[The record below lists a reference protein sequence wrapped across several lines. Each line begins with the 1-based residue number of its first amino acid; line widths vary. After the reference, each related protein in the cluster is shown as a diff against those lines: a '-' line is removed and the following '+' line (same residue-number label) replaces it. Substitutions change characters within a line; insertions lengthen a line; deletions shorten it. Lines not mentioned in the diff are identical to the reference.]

1 MYHTPKTHWQLRLMN
16 LSFVVLFL
24 LAVGLLQWLAK
35 EYHLQFDWTR
45 MHRHSLAP
53 ASMTVAERLKE
64 PLRITAFA
72 SQRGETRRFIQEM
85 VARYQKHKP
94 DITLEFVD
102 PDTAPERVRE
112 AGVQFDGELVF
123 EYGDARENLPP
134 TQFNEQNFTNAL
146 TRLGHRGER
155 WVVFLSGHGERN
167 PDKQANF
174 DLSTW
179 AGQLRQRGFQTRT
192 LSLGENPR
200 IPDNA
205 TVLVIAGPR
214 TRLLAGEVREIQN
227 YLERSGNL
235 LWLHDPGPLLGLE
248 PLAESFGIEF
258 HPGVIVDPASEDIT
272 GNAAAIV
279 VTKYGSHPVVRGFGD
294 NTVFP
299 QAAGISLSA
308 PEGWQGSVLMD
319 TRPASWSETGALDAP
334 IQFNKGRD
342 IRGPLNLAVALTRTS
357 DKFAGSE
364 LGQPKAGPEAAK
376 PRRGEPQGGGGVVAN
391 AQRAFAPPS
400 GRATEGAPRV
410 SSEAGLRSDETGEH
424 NKREQRVIVVGDGDF
439 LANSFIPNGGNL
451 ELGMSIVNWLSQDD
465 AFVNIPVK
473 TARDRSLD
481 MSRGGQIA
489 IVAVFLALLPI
500 TLVGSGVWIWLRR
513 RKR

>member
-1 MYHTPKTHWQLRLMN
+1 MYHTPKTRWQLRLMN

-53 ASMTVAERLKE
+53 ASVTVAERLKE
-64 PLRITAFA
+64 PLKITAFA
-72 SQRGETRRFIQEM
+72 SQRGETRRFIREM

-123 EYGDARENLPP
+123 EYGDARENLSP

-155 WVVFLSGHGERN
+155 WVVFLSGHGERS

-179 AGQLRQRGFQTRT
+179 AGQLQSRGFQTRT
-192 LSLGENPR
+192 LSLGEHPR
-200 IPDNA
+200 IPDNT

-227 YLERSGNL
+227 YVDRGGSL
-235 LWLHDPGPLLGLE
+235 LWLHDPGLLLGLE

-299 QAAGISLSA
+299 QAAGISLST

-319 TRPASWSETGALDAP
+319 TRPASWSETGALDGP
-334 IQFNKGRD
+334 IQFDKGRD
-342 IRGPLNLAVALTRTS
+342 IRGPLNLAVALTRTL
-357 DKFAGSE
+357 DKFAVG
-364 LGQPKAGPEAAK
+364 EAAK
-376 PRRGEPQGGGGVVAN
+376 PRD
-391 AQRAFAPPS
+391 
-400 GRATEGAPRV
+400 GADNR
-410 SSEAGLRSDETGEH
+410 
-424 NKREQRVIVVGDGDF
+424 REQRVIVVGDGDF

-451 ELGMSIVNWLSQDD
+451 ELGMSLVNWLSQDD

-481 MSRGGQIA
+481 LSRGGQLA

-500 TLVGSGVWIWLRR
+500 TLIGSGVWIWLRR

>member
-53 ASMTVAERLKE
+53 ASVTVTERLKE
-64 PLRITAFA
+64 PLKITAFA

-123 EYGDARENLPP
+123 EYGDARENLSPA
-134 TQFNEQNFTNAL
+134 QFNEQNFTNAL

-155 WVVFLSGHGERN
+155 WVVFLSGHGERS

-174 DLSTW
+174 DFSTW
-179 AGQLRQRGFQTRT
+179 AGQLRSRGFQTRS
-192 LSLGENPR
+192 LSLGEHPR
-200 IPDNA
+200 IPDNT

-227 YLERSGNL
+227 YLDRGGGL
-235 LWLHDPGPLLGLE
+235 LWLHDPGLLLGLE

-279 VTKYGSHPVVRGFGD
+279 VTKYGSHPVVRDFGD

-299 QAAGISLSA
+299 QAAGISLST

-319 TRPASWSETGALDAP
+319 TRPASWSETGALDGP

-342 IRGPLNLAVALTRTS
+342 IRGPLNLAVALI
-357 DKFAGSE
+357 
-364 LGQPKAGPEAAK
+364 
-376 PRRGEPQGGGGVVAN
+376 
-391 AQRAFAPPS
+391 RA
-400 GRATEGAPRV
+400 
-410 SSEAGLRSDETGEH
+410 LD
-424 NKREQRVIVVGDGDF
+424 NKREQRVIVIGDGDF

-481 MSRGGQIA
+481 LSRGGQLA

-500 TLVGSGVWIWLRR
+500 TLIGSGVWIWLRR

>member
-1 MYHTPKTHWQLRLMN
+1 
-16 LSFVVLFL
+16 
-24 LAVGLLQWLAK
+24 LQWLAK

-53 ASMTVAERLKE
+53 ASVTVAERLKE
-64 PLRITAFA
+64 PLKITAFA

-85 VARYQKHKP
+85 VGRYQKHKP

-123 EYGDARENLPP
+123 EYGDARENLSP

-155 WVVFLSGHGERN
+155 WVVFLSGHGERS
-167 PDKQANF
+167 PEKQANF

-179 AGQLRQRGFQTRT
+179 AAQLRQRGFQTRT
-192 LSLGENPR
+192 LSLGEHPR
-200 IPDNA
+200 IPDNT

-227 YLERSGNL
+227 YLDRGGNL
-235 LWLHDPGPLLGLE
+235 LWLHDPGLLLGLE

-279 VTKYGSHPVVRGFGD
+279 VTKYGSHPVVRNFGD

-299 QAAGISLSA
+299 QSAGVSLNA
-308 PEGWQGSVLMD
+308 PEGWLGSVLMD
-319 TRPASWSETGALDAP
+319 TRPSSWSETGAIDGP
-334 IQFNKGRD
+334 IQFDKGRD
-342 IRGPLNLAVALTRTS
+342 IRGPLNLAVALTRTL
-357 DKFAGSE
+357 D
-364 LGQPKAGPEAAK
+364 
-376 PRRGEPQGGGGVVAN
+376 
-391 AQRAFAPPS
+391 
-400 GRATEGAPRV
+400 
-410 SSEAGLRSDETGEH
+410 

-439 LANSFIPNGGNL
+439 LANTYIPNGGNL
-451 ELGMSIVNWLSQDD
+451 ELGMSLTNWLSQDD

-481 MSRGGQIA
+481 LSRGGQLA

>member
-53 ASMTVAERLKE
+53 ASVTVAERLKE
-64 PLRITAFA
+64 PLKITAFA
-72 SQRGETRRFIQEM
+72 SQRGKTRRFIQEM
-85 VARYQKHKP
+85 VGRYQKHKP

-155 WVVFLSGHGERN
+155 WVVFLSGHGERS
-167 PDKQANF
+167 PEKQANF

-179 AGQLRQRGFQTRT
+179 AAQLLQRGFQTRT
-192 LSLGENPR
+192 LSLGEHPR
-200 IPDNA
+200 IPDNT

-227 YLERSGNL
+227 YLDRGGNL
-235 LWLHDPGPLLGLE
+235 LWLHDPGLLLGLE

-279 VTKYGSHPVVRGFGD
+279 VTKYGSHPVVRGFGN

-299 QAAGISLSA
+299 QAAGISLNA

-319 TRPASWSETGALDAP
+319 TRPSSWSETGALDGP
-334 IQFNKGRD
+334 IQFDKGRD
-342 IRGPLNLAVALTRTS
+342 IRGPLNLAVALTRTL
-357 DKFAGSE
+357 D
-364 LGQPKAGPEAAK
+364 
-376 PRRGEPQGGGGVVAN
+376 
-391 AQRAFAPPS
+391 
-400 GRATEGAPRV
+400 
-410 SSEAGLRSDETGEH
+410 
-424 NKREQRVIVVGDGDF
+424 NKREQRVIIVGDGDF
-439 LANSFIPNGGNL
+439 LANTYIPNGGNL
-451 ELGMSIVNWLSQDD
+451 ELGMSLTNWLSQDD

-481 MSRGGQIA
+481 LSRGGQLA
-489 IVAVFLALLPI
+489 IVVVFLALLPI

>member
-1 MYHTPKTHWQLRLMN
+1 MYHTPKTRWQLRLMN

-53 ASMTVAERLKE
+53 ASVTVAERLKE
-64 PLRITAFA
+64 PLKITAFA
-72 SQRGETRRFIQEM
+72 SQRGETRRFIREM

-123 EYGDARENLPP
+123 EYGDARESLSP

-155 WVVFLSGHGERN
+155 WVVFLSGHGERS

-179 AGQLRQRGFQTRT
+179 AGQLQSRGFQTRT
-192 LSLGENPR
+192 LSLGEHPR
-200 IPDNA
+200 IPDNT

-227 YLERSGNL
+227 YVDRGGSL
-235 LWLHDPGPLLGLE
+235 LWLHDPGLLLGLE

-299 QAAGISLSA
+299 QAAGISLST

-319 TRPASWSETGALDAP
+319 TRPASWSETGALDGP
-334 IQFNKGRD
+334 IQFDKGRD
-342 IRGPLNLAVALTRTS
+342 IRGPLNLAVALTRTL
-357 DKFAGSE
+357 DKFAVG
-364 LGQPKAGPEAAK
+364 EAAK
-376 PRRGEPQGGGGVVAN
+376 PRD
-391 AQRAFAPPS
+391 
-400 GRATEGAPRV
+400 GADNR
-410 SSEAGLRSDETGEH
+410 
-424 NKREQRVIVVGDGDF
+424 REQRVIVVGDGDF

-451 ELGMSIVNWLSQDD
+451 ELGMSLVNWLSQDD

-481 MSRGGQIA
+481 LSRGGQLA

-500 TLVGSGVWIWLRR
+500 TLIGSGVWIWLRR

>member
-1 MYHTPKTHWQLRLMN
+1 MAGEGIPPAIRL
-16 LSFVVLFL
+16 
-24 LAVGLLQWLAK
+24 
-35 EYHLQFDWTR
+35 D
-45 MHRHSLAP
+45 
-53 ASMTVAERLKE
+53 
-64 PLRITAFA
+64 
-72 SQRGETRRFIQEM
+72 
-85 VARYQKHKP
+85 P
-94 DITLEFVD
+94 DA

-123 EYGDARENLPP
+123 EYGDAHENLSPA
-134 TQFNEQNFTNAL
+134 QFNEQNFTNAL

-155 WVVFLSGHGERN
+155 WVVFLSGHGERS

-179 AGQLRQRGFQTRT
+179 AAQLHQRGFQTRT
-192 LSLGENPR
+192 LSLGEHPR
-200 IPDNA
+200 IPDNT

-214 TRLLAGEVREIQN
+214 TRLLAGEVRAIQN
-227 YLERSGNL
+227 YLDRGGSL
-235 LWLHDPGPLLGLE
+235 LWLHDPGLLLGLE

-299 QAAGISLSA
+299 QAAGISLST

-319 TRPASWSETGALDAP
+319 TRPASWSETGALDGP
-334 IQFNKGRD
+334 IQFDKGRD

-357 DKFAGSE
+357 DKFAVG
-364 LGQPKAGPEAAK
+364 EAAK
-376 PRRGEPQGGGGVVAN
+376 PRDGEDN
-391 AQRAFAPPS
+391 R
-400 GRATEGAPRV
+400 
-410 SSEAGLRSDETGEH
+410 
-424 NKREQRVIVVGDGDF
+424 REQRVIVVGDGDF
-439 LANSFIPNGGNL
+439 LANTYIPNGGNL
-451 ELGMSIVNWLSQDD
+451 ELGMSLTNWLSQDD

-473 TARDRSLD
+473 TARDRSLEL
-481 MSRGGQIA
+481 SRGGQLA

>member
-53 ASMTVAERLKE
+53 ASVTVTERLKE
-64 PLRITAFA
+64 PLKITAFA
-72 SQRGETRRFIQEM
+72 SQRGETRRFIHEM
-85 VARYQKHKP
+85 VGRYQKHKP

-123 EYGDARENLPP
+123 EYGDAHENLSPA
-134 TQFNEQNFTNAL
+134 QFNEQNFTNAL

-155 WVVFLSGHGERN
+155 WVVFLSGHGERS

-179 AGQLRQRGFQTRT
+179 AAQLRQRGFQTRT
-192 LSLGENPR
+192 LSLGEHPR
-200 IPDNA
+200 IPDNT

-227 YLERSGNL
+227 YLDRGGSL
-235 LWLHDPGPLLGLE
+235 LWLHDPGLLLGLE

-299 QAAGISLSA
+299 QAAGISLNA

-319 TRPASWSETGALDAP
+319 TRPASWSETGALDGP
-334 IQFNKGRD
+334 ILFDKGRD
-342 IRGPLNLAVALTRTS
+342 IRGPLNLAVALTRTL
-357 DKFAGSE
+357 D
-364 LGQPKAGPEAAK
+364 
-376 PRRGEPQGGGGVVAN
+376 
-391 AQRAFAPPS
+391 
-400 GRATEGAPRV
+400 
-410 SSEAGLRSDETGEH
+410 

-439 LANSFIPNGGNL
+439 LANTYIPNGGNL
-451 ELGMSIVNWLSQDD
+451 ELGMSLTNWLSQDD

-473 TARDRSLD
+473 TARDRSLEL
-481 MSRGGQIA
+481 SRGGQLA

-500 TLVGSGVWIWLRR
+500 TLIGSGVWIWLRR

>member
-1 MYHTPKTHWQLRLMN
+1 MYHAPKTHWQLRLMN

-53 ASMTVAERLKE
+53 ASVTVTERLKE
-64 PLRITAFA
+64 PLKITAFA
-72 SQRGETRRFIQEM
+72 SQRGETRRFIREM
-85 VARYQKHKP
+85 VGRYQKHKP

-123 EYGDARENLPP
+123 EYGDARENLSPA
-134 TQFNEQNFTNAL
+134 QFNEQNFTNAL

-155 WVVFLSGHGERN
+155 WVVFLSGHGERS
-167 PDKQANF
+167 PEKQANF

-179 AGQLRQRGFQTRT
+179 TAQLRSRGFQTRS
-192 LSLGENPR
+192 LSLGEHPR
-200 IPDNA
+200 IPDNT

-214 TRLLAGEVREIQN
+214 TRLLAGEVRAIQN
-227 YLERSGNL
+227 YIDRGGNL
-235 LWLHDPGPLLGLE
+235 LWLHDPGVLLGLE
-248 PLAESFGIEF
+248 PLAESLGIEF

-279 VTKYGSHPVVRGFGD
+279 VTKYGSHPVVRSFGD

-299 QAAGISLSA
+299 QAAGISLNA

-319 TRPASWSETGALDAP
+319 TRPASWSETGALDGP
-334 IQFNKGRD
+334 ILFDKGRD
-342 IRGPLNLAVALTRTS
+342 IRGPLNLAVTLTRTS

-364 LGQPKAGPEAAK
+364 AAK
-376 PRRGEPQGGGGVVAN
+376 PRAGEDNRP
-391 AQRAFAPPS
+391 
-400 GRATEGAPRV
+400 
-410 SSEAGLRSDETGEH
+410 
-424 NKREQRVIVVGDGDF
+424 EQRVIIIGDGDF

-481 MSRGGQIA
+481 LSRGGQLA

-500 TLVGSGVWIWLRR
+500 TLIGSGVWIWLRR

>member
-53 ASMTVAERLKE
+53 ASVTVAERLKE
-64 PLRITAFA
+64 PLKITAFA

-85 VARYQKHKP
+85 VGRYQKHKP

-155 WVVFLSGHGERN
+155 WVVFLSGHGERS

-179 AGQLRQRGFQTRT
+179 AAQLRQRGFQTRT
-192 LSLGENPR
+192 LSLGEHPR
-200 IPDNA
+200 IPDNT

-214 TRLLAGEVREIQN
+214 TRLLAGEVRAIQN
-227 YLERSGNL
+227 YLDRGGGL
-235 LWLHDPGPLLGLE
+235 LWLHDPGLLLGLE

-258 HPGVIVDPASEDIT
+258 HPGVIVDPSSEDIT

-279 VTKYGSHPVVRGFGD
+279 VTKYGSHPVVRSFGD

-299 QAAGISLSA
+299 QAAGISFSA

-319 TRPASWSETGALDAP
+319 TRPASWSETGALDGP
-334 IQFNKGRD
+334 IRFNKGRD
-342 IRGPLNLAVALTRTS
+342 IRGPLNLAVALTRTL
-357 DKFAGSE
+357 D
-364 LGQPKAGPEAAK
+364 
-376 PRRGEPQGGGGVVAN
+376 
-391 AQRAFAPPS
+391 
-400 GRATEGAPRV
+400 
-410 SSEAGLRSDETGEH
+410 

-439 LANSFIPNGGNL
+439 LANTYIPNGGNL
-451 ELGMSIVNWLSQDD
+451 ELGMSLTNWLSQDD

-481 MSRGGQIA
+481 LSRGGQIA
-489 IVAVFLALLPI
+489 IVAVFLALLPV

>member
-16 LSFVVLFL
+16 ISFVVLFL

-53 ASMTVAERLKE
+53 ASVTVTERLKE
-64 PLRITAFA
+64 PLKITAFA

-85 VARYQKHKP
+85 VGRYQKYKP

-134 TQFNEQNFTNAL
+134 SQFNEQNFTNAL

-155 WVVFLSGHGERN
+155 WVVFLSGHGERS

-174 DLSTW
+174 DYSTW
-179 AGQLRQRGFQTRT
+179 AGQLRSRGFQTRT
-192 LSLGENPR
+192 LSLGEHPR
-200 IPDNA
+200 IPDNT

-227 YLERSGNL
+227 YLDRGGNL
-235 LWLHDPGPLLGLE
+235 LWLHDPGLLLGLE
-248 PLAESFGIEF
+248 PLAESLGIEF
-258 HPGVIVDPASEDIT
+258 QPGVIVDPTSENIT

-279 VTKYGSHPVVRGFGD
+279 VTKYGPHPVVRGFGD

-299 QAAGISLSA
+299 QAAGISLDA
-308 PEGWQGSVLMD
+308 PEGWQGSILMD
-319 TRPASWSETGALDAP
+319 TRPSSWSETGPLDGP
-334 IQFNKGRD
+334 IRFDKGRD
-342 IRGPLNLAVALTRTS
+342 IRGPLNLAVALTRTL
-357 DKFAGSE
+357 D
-364 LGQPKAGPEAAK
+364 
-376 PRRGEPQGGGGVVAN
+376 
-391 AQRAFAPPS
+391 
-400 GRATEGAPRV
+400 
-410 SSEAGLRSDETGEH
+410 

-439 LANSFIPNGGNL
+439 LANTYLPNGGNL
-451 ELGMSIVNWLSQDD
+451 ELGMSLTNWLSQDD

-481 MSRGGQIA
+481 LSRGGQVA

-500 TLVGSGVWIWLRR
+500 TLIGSGVWIWLRR

>member
-53 ASMTVAERLKE
+53 ASVTVAERLKE
-64 PLRITAFA
+64 PLKITAFA

-85 VARYQKHKP
+85 VGRYQKHKP

-123 EYGDARENLPP
+123 EYGDARENLSP

-155 WVVFLSGHGERN
+155 WVVFLSGHGERS
-167 PDKQANF
+167 PEKQANF

-179 AGQLRQRGFQTRT
+179 AAQLRQRGFQTRT
-192 LSLGENPR
+192 LSLGEHPR
-200 IPDNA
+200 IPDNT

-227 YLERSGNL
+227 YLDRGGNL
-235 LWLHDPGPLLGLE
+235 LWLHDPGLLLGLE

-279 VTKYGSHPVVRGFGD
+279 VTKYGSHPVVRNFGD

-299 QAAGISLSA
+299 QSAGVSLNA
-308 PEGWQGSVLMD
+308 PEGWLGSVLMD
-319 TRPASWSETGALDAP
+319 TRPSSWSETGAIDGP
-334 IQFNKGRD
+334 IQFDKGRD
-342 IRGPLNLAVALTRTS
+342 IRGPLNLAVALTRTL
-357 DKFAGSE
+357 D
-364 LGQPKAGPEAAK
+364 
-376 PRRGEPQGGGGVVAN
+376 
-391 AQRAFAPPS
+391 
-400 GRATEGAPRV
+400 
-410 SSEAGLRSDETGEH
+410 

-439 LANSFIPNGGNL
+439 LANTYIPNGGNL
-451 ELGMSIVNWLSQDD
+451 ELGMSLTNWLSQDD

-481 MSRGGQIA
+481 LSRGGQLA

>member
-1 MYHTPKTHWQLRLMN
+1 MYHTSKTHWQLRLMN
-16 LSFVVLFL
+16 ISFVVLFL

-53 ASMTVAERLKE
+53 ASVTVTERLKE
-64 PLRITAFA
+64 PLKITAFA
-72 SQRGETRRFIQEM
+72 SQRGEARRLIQEM
-85 VARYQKHKP
+85 VGRYQKYKP

-102 PDTAPERVRE
+102 PDTAPERVRQ

-134 TQFNEQNFTNAL
+134 SQFNEQNFTNAL

-155 WVVFLSGHGERN
+155 WVVFLSGHGERS

-174 DLSTW
+174 DFSTW
-179 AGQLRQRGFQTRT
+179 AGQLRSRGFQTRT
-192 LSLGENPR
+192 LSLGEHPR
-200 IPDNA
+200 IPDNT

-227 YLERSGNL
+227 YLDRGGNL
-235 LWLHDPGPLLGLE
+235 LWLHDPGLLLGLE
-248 PLAESFGIEF
+248 PLAESLGIEF
-258 HPGVIVDPASEDIT
+258 HPGVIVDPTSENIT

-279 VTKYGSHPVVRGFGD
+279 VTKYGSHPVVRSFGE

-299 QAAGISLSA
+299 QAAGISLRA

-319 TRPASWSETGALDAP
+319 TRPSSWSETGPLDGP

-342 IRGPLNLAVALTRTS
+342 IRGPLNLAVALTRTL
-357 DKFAGSE
+357 D
-364 LGQPKAGPEAAK
+364 
-376 PRRGEPQGGGGVVAN
+376 
-391 AQRAFAPPS
+391 
-400 GRATEGAPRV
+400 
-410 SSEAGLRSDETGEH
+410 

-439 LANSFIPNGGNL
+439 LANTYLPNGGNL
-451 ELGMSIVNWLSQDD
+451 ELGMSLTNWLSQDD

-481 MSRGGQIA
+481 LSRGGQIA

-500 TLVGSGVWIWLRR
+500 ALIGSGVWIWLRR

>member
-16 LSFVVLFL
+16 LSFVLLFL
-24 LAVGLLQWLAK
+24 LAVGLLQWLAQ

-53 ASMTVAERLKE
+53 ASVTVAERLKE

-72 SQRGETRRFIQEM
+72 SQRGETRRFIREM
-85 VARYQKHKP
+85 VGRYQKHKP

-102 PDTAPERVRE
+102 PDTAPERVRG

-134 TQFNEQNFTNAL
+134 AQFNELNFTSAL

-155 WVVFLSGHGERN
+155 WVVFLSGHGERS

-192 LSLGENPR
+192 LSLGEHPR
-200 IPDNA
+200 IPDNT

-214 TRLLAGEVREIQN
+214 TRLLAGEVREIRN
-227 YLERSGNL
+227 YLDRGGNL
-235 LWLHDPGPLLGLE
+235 LWLHDPGLLLGLE
-248 PLAESFGIEF
+248 PLAESLGIEF

-299 QAAGISLSA
+299 QAAGISLNT

-319 TRPASWSETGALDAP
+319 TRPASWSETGALDGP
-334 IQFNKGRD
+334 IMFDKGRD
-342 IRGPLNLAVALTRTS
+342 IRGPLNLAVALTRAS
-357 DKFAGSE
+357 DKFPGA
-364 LGQPKAGPEAAK
+364 EAAK
-376 PRRGEPQGGGGVVAN
+376 PRE
-391 AQRAFAPPS
+391 
-400 GRATEGAPRV
+400 
-410 SSEAGLRSDETGEH
+410 SEDNR
-424 NKREQRVIVVGDGDF
+424 REQRVVVVGDGDF

-451 ELGMSIVNWLSQDD
+451 QLGMSIVNWLSRDD

-481 MSRGGQIA
+481 LSRGGQLA
-489 IVAVFLALLPI
+489 IVAVFLALLPVS
-500 TLVGSGVWIWLRR
+500 LVGSGVWIWLRR

>member
-1 MYHTPKTHWQLRLMN
+1 
-16 LSFVVLFL
+16 V
-24 LAVGLLQWLAK
+24 
-35 EYHLQFDWTR
+35 
-45 MHRHSLAP
+45 
-53 ASMTVAERLKE
+53 TVAERLKE
-64 PLRITAFA
+64 PLKITAFA

-85 VARYQKHKP
+85 VGRYQKHKP

-123 EYGDARENLPP
+123 EYGDARENLSP

-155 WVVFLSGHGERN
+155 WVVFLSGHGERS
-167 PDKQANF
+167 PEKQANF

-179 AGQLRQRGFQTRT
+179 AAQLRQRGFQTRT
-192 LSLGENPR
+192 LSLGEHPR
-200 IPDNA
+200 IPDNT

-227 YLERSGNL
+227 YLDRGGNL
-235 LWLHDPGPLLGLE
+235 LWLHDPGLLLGLE

-279 VTKYGSHPVVRGFGD
+279 VTKYGSHPVVRNFGD

-299 QAAGISLSA
+299 QSAGVSLNA
-308 PEGWQGSVLMD
+308 PEGWLGSVLMD
-319 TRPASWSETGALDAP
+319 TRPSSWSETGAIDGP
-334 IQFNKGRD
+334 IQFDKGRD
-342 IRGPLNLAVALTRTS
+342 IRGPLNLAVALTRTL
-357 DKFAGSE
+357 D
-364 LGQPKAGPEAAK
+364 
-376 PRRGEPQGGGGVVAN
+376 
-391 AQRAFAPPS
+391 
-400 GRATEGAPRV
+400 
-410 SSEAGLRSDETGEH
+410 

-439 LANSFIPNGGNL
+439 LANTYIPNGGNL
-451 ELGMSIVNWLSQDD
+451 ELGMSLTNWLSQDD

-481 MSRGGQIA
+481 LSRGGQLA

>member
-16 LSFVVLFL
+16 LIFVLLFL
-24 LAVGLLQWLAK
+24 LAVGLLQWLAR

-53 ASMTVAERLKE
+53 ASVAVAERLKE
-64 PLRITAFA
+64 PLKITAFA
-72 SQRGETRRFIQEM
+72 SQRGETRRLIQEM
-85 VARYQKHKP
+85 VGRYQKHKP
-94 DITLEFVD
+94 DIQLEFID
-102 PDTAPERVRE
+102 PDTAPERVRA

-123 EYGDARENLPP
+123 EYGDARESLPP

-155 WVVFLSGHGERN
+155 WVVFLSGHGERS

-179 AGQLRQRGFQTRT
+179 AAQLHKRGFKTKT
-192 LSLGENPR
+192 LSLGEHPQ
-200 IPDNA
+200 IPQNT
-205 TVLVIAGPR
+205 TVLVVAGPR
-214 TRLLAGEVREIQN
+214 TRLLAGEVKEIQN
-227 YLERSGNL
+227 YLNHGGNL
-235 LWLHDPGPLLGLE
+235 LWLHDPGPLFGLE
-248 PLAESFGIEF
+248 PLAENLGIEF
-258 HPGVIVDPASEDIT
+258 QPGVIVDPTSESIT
-272 GNAAAIV
+272 GNATAIV
-279 VTKYGSHPVVRGFGD
+279 ITKYGAHPVVRGFAD

-299 QAAGISLSA
+299 QAGGISLNA

-319 TRPASWSETGALDAP
+319 TRPSSWSETGPLNGP
-334 IQFNKGRD
+334 IQLDKGRD
-342 IRGPLNLAVALTRTS
+342 IRGPLNLAVALMRTL
-357 DKFAGSE
+357 D
-364 LGQPKAGPEAAK
+364 
-376 PRRGEPQGGGGVVAN
+376 
-391 AQRAFAPPS
+391 
-400 GRATEGAPRV
+400 
-410 SSEAGLRSDETGEH
+410 

-439 LANSFIPNGGNL
+439 LANTYLPNGGNL
-451 ELGMSIVNWLSQDD
+451 ELGMSLTNWLSQDD

-481 MSRGGQIA
+481 LGRGGQIA

-500 TLVGSGVWIWLRR
+500 TLVSSGVWIWLRR

>member
-24 LAVGLLQWLAK
+24 LAVGLLQWLAQ

-53 ASMTVAERLKE
+53 ASVAVAERLKE
-64 PLRITAFA
+64 PLKIIAFA

-85 VARYQKHKP
+85 VGRYQKHKP

-123 EYGDARENLPP
+123 EYGDARENLSP
-134 TQFNEQNFTNAL
+134 TQLNEQNFTNAL

-155 WVVFLSGHGERN
+155 WVVFLSGHGERS

-174 DLSTW
+174 DFSTW

-192 LSLGENPR
+192 LSLGEHPR
-200 IPDNA
+200 IPDNT

-214 TRLLAGEVREIQN
+214 TRLLAGEVREIQS
-227 YLERSGNL
+227 YLDRGGNL
-235 LWLHDPGPLLGLE
+235 LWLHDPGLLLGLE

-299 QAAGISLSA
+299 QAAGISLNA

-319 TRPASWSETGALDAP
+319 TRPSSWSETGAIDGP

-342 IRGPLNLAVALTRTS
+342 IRGPLNLAVALTRTL
-357 DKFAGSE
+357 D
-364 LGQPKAGPEAAK
+364 
-376 PRRGEPQGGGGVVAN
+376 
-391 AQRAFAPPS
+391 
-400 GRATEGAPRV
+400 
-410 SSEAGLRSDETGEH
+410 
-424 NKREQRVIVVGDGDF
+424 NKREQRVIIVGDGDF
-439 LANSFIPNGGNL
+439 LANTYLPNGGNL
-451 ELGMSIVNWLSQDD
+451 ELGMSLTNWLSQDD

-481 MSRGGQIA
+481 LSRGGQIA

-500 TLVGSGVWIWLRR
+500 TLIGSGVWIWLRR

>member
-1 MYHTPKTHWQLRLMN
+1 
-16 LSFVVLFL
+16 
-24 LAVGLLQWLAK
+24 VGLLQWLAK

-53 ASMTVAERLKE
+53 ASVTVTERLKE
-64 PLRITAFA
+64 PLKITAFA
-72 SQRGETRRFIQEM
+72 SQRGETRRFIREM
-85 VARYQKHKP
+85 VGRYQKHKP

-134 TQFNEQNFTNAL
+134 AQFNEQNFTNAL

-155 WVVFLSGHGERN
+155 WVVFLGGHGERS

-179 AGQLRQRGFQTRT
+179 AGQLRSRGFQTRS
-192 LSLGENPR
+192 LSLGEHPR
-200 IPDNA
+200 IPDNT

-214 TRLLAGEVREIQN
+214 TRLLAGEVRAIQN
-227 YLERSGNL
+227 YLDRGGNL
-235 LWLHDPGPLLGLE
+235 LWLHDPGLLLGLE

-279 VTKYGSHPVVRGFGD
+279 VTKYGSHPVVRSFGD

-299 QAAGISLSA
+299 QAAGISLNA

-319 TRPASWSETGALDAP
+319 TRPASWSETGALDGP
-334 IQFNKGRD
+334 ILFDKGRD

-357 DKFAGSE
+357 DKFAVG
-364 LGQPKAGPEAAK
+364 EAAK
-376 PRRGEPQGGGGVVAN
+376 PRDGDDNR
-391 AQRAFAPPS
+391 
-400 GRATEGAPRV
+400 
-410 SSEAGLRSDETGEH
+410 
-424 NKREQRVIVVGDGDF
+424 REQRVIIIGDGDF

-451 ELGMSIVNWLSQDD
+451 ELGMSIINWLSRDD

-481 MSRGGQIA
+481 LSRGGQLA
-489 IVAVFLALLPI
+489 IIAVFLALLPI
-500 TLVGSGVWIWLRR
+500 TLIGSGVWIWLRR

>member
-16 LSFVVLFL
+16 ISFVVLFL
-24 LAVGLLQWLAK
+24 LAVGLLQWLAR

-45 MHRHSLAP
+45 MHRHSLSP
-53 ASMTVAERLKE
+53 ASEAVTERLKE
-64 PLRITAFA
+64 PLKITAFA
-72 SQRGETRRFIQEM
+72 SQRGETRRQIQEM
-85 VARYQKHKP
+85 VGRYQKHKP
-94 DITLEFVD
+94 DIQLEFVD
-102 PDTAPERVRE
+102 PDTAPERVRA

-123 EYGDARENLPP
+123 EYGDARESLPP

-155 WVVFLSGHGERN
+155 WVVFLSGHGERS

-179 AGQLRQRGFQTRT
+179 TAQLRKRGFKTRT
-192 LSLGENPR
+192 LSLGDHPQ
-200 IPDNA
+200 IPQNT

-214 TRLLAGEVREIQN
+214 TRLLVGEVKEIQN
-227 YLERSGNL
+227 YLNRGGNL
-235 LWLHDPGPLLGLE
+235 LWLHDPGPLFGLE
-248 PLAESFGIEF
+248 PLAENLGIEF
-258 HPGVIVDPASEDIT
+258 QPGVIVDPASEGIT

-279 VTKYGSHPVVRGFGD
+279 ITKYGAHPVVRGFTD

-299 QAAGISLSA
+299 QAGGISLNT

-319 TRPASWSETGALDAP
+319 TRPSGWSETGPLDGP
-334 IQFNKGRD
+334 IQFDKGRD
-342 IRGPLNLAVALTRTS
+342 IRGPLNLAVALMRTS

-376 PRRGEPQGGGGVVAN
+376 PRRGEPQGGG
-391 AQRAFAPPS
+391 
-400 GRATEGAPRV
+400 
-410 SSEAGLRSDETGEH
+410 EH

-439 LANSFIPNGGNL
+439 LANTYLPNGGNL
-451 ELGMSIVNWLSQDD
+451 ELGMSLTNWLSQDD

-473 TARDRSLD
+473 TARDRALD
-481 MSRGGQIA
+481 LSRGGQIA

-500 TLVGSGVWIWLRR
+500 TLISSGVLIWLRR

>member
-24 LAVGLLQWLAK
+24 LAVGLLQWLTK
-35 EYHLQFDWTR
+35 EHHLQFDWTR

-53 ASMTVAERLKE
+53 ASVTVAERLTE
-64 PLRITAFA
+64 PLKITAFA
-72 SQRGETRRFIQEM
+72 SQRGETRRLIHEM
-85 VARYQKHKP
+85 VERYQKHKP

-102 PDTAPERVRE
+102 PDTAPERVRD

-123 EYGDARENLPP
+123 EYGGARENLPP
-134 TQFNEQNFTNAL
+134 AQFNEQNFTNAL

-155 WVVFLSGHGERN
+155 WMVFLSGHGERS
-167 PDKQANF
+167 PEKQANF

-179 AGQLRQRGFQTRT
+179 AGQLRSRGFQTRS
-192 LSLGENPR
+192 LSLGEHPR
-200 IPDNA
+200 IPDNT

-214 TRLLAGEVREIQN
+214 TRLLAGEVREIRN
-227 YLERSGNL
+227 YLDRGGNL
-235 LWLHDPGPLLGLE
+235 LWLHDPGLLLGLE
-248 PLAESFGIEF
+248 PLAESLGIEF

-299 QAAGISLSA
+299 QAAGISLNA

-319 TRPASWSETGALDAP
+319 TRPASWSETGALDGP
-334 IQFNKGRD
+334 ILFDKGRD

-357 DKFAGSE
+357 DKFAVG
-364 LGQPKAGPEAAK
+364 EAAK
-376 PRRGEPQGGGGVVAN
+376 PRDGDDNR
-391 AQRAFAPPS
+391 
-400 GRATEGAPRV
+400 
-410 SSEAGLRSDETGEH
+410 
-424 NKREQRVIVVGDGDF
+424 REQRVIVIGDGDF

-489 IVAVFLALLPI
+489 IVAVFLALLPV
-500 TLVGSGVWIWLRR
+500 TLAGSGVWIWLRR